1 MSLSILIER
10 AILLEGKVSRCYQ
23 ALSKIVTEKDLV
35 DELQELSRE
44 ELDHANQ
51 LKAGKNYMR
60 SASQTFGETV
70 MSVEEIDSA
79 IEQIS
84 QLIED
89 VENRRVGIAKG
100 LKRISELEERFE
112 KIHLKTIVEIKDRT
126 LKALF
131 QALGR
136 DDREHS
142 ERLKN
147 LISKWTA

>member
-1 MSLSILIER
+1 MSLSILIDR

-23 ALSKIVTEKDLV
+23 ALSEIITERDLV

-51 LKAGKNYMR
+51 LKAGKNYIR
-60 SASQTFGETV
+60 SAPGTFGETGL
-70 MSVEEIDSA
+70 SVEEVNTA
-79 IEQIS
+79 IEQVS

-89 VENRRVGIAKG
+89 VENRRVGIAQG
-100 LKRISELEERFE
+100 LKRISELEEKFE
-112 KIHLKTIVEIKDRT
+112 KIHLKTIVEIKDRN